1 MTRYLKEK
9 RGDAIQTY
17 LIDPTGSGLKC
28 FVETG
33 AFASAGGCFID
44 GIGIGRET
52 ANFRAARVDGAFR
65 GTDGEAIE
73 MAYYLLRNEGIFV
86 GPSAALNVVGAV
98 KLARKLGVGSGK
110 TVVTIL
116 CDGGERYR
124 ATTFNPEWLRRVH
137 RIYTG
142 SHTTAFA
149 W

>member
-1 MTRYLKEK
+1 
-9 RGDAIQTY
+9 
-17 LIDPTGSGLKC
+17 
-28 FVETG
+28 
-33 AFASAGGCFID
+33 
-44 GIGIGRET
+44 
-52 ANFRAARVDGAFR
+52 
-65 GTDGEAIE
+65 

-142 SHTTAFA
+142 SHTTPFA